1 MSIIKIDNLKRT
13 YGTKILTHALKGVTF
28 EVTEGDFIIIMG
40 KSGSGKSTLLH
51 QLGLLDTPTSGEI
64 FINNENTKDLSEKK
78 KTIFRLEK
86 LGYIFQEYAILPELT
101 ALENVYL
108 PLMVSSNNGNSDF
121 KNKAKDMLI
130 LVGLGHRFDH
140 YSNEL
145 SGGEQQRVAIA
156 RALVNNP
163 QVLFADEPCAN
174 LDTQSSKNILDLLKD
189 LNKKL
194 GQTIIMV
201 SHEPEDKKYADRILW
216 LEDGLIVKD
225 EKVS

>member
-1 MSIIKIDNLKRT
+1 MSIIKIENLKRT
-13 YGTKILTHALKGVTF
+13 YGTKVLTHALKGVSF
-28 EVTEGDFIIIMG
+28 EVSEGDFIIIMG

-64 FINNENTKDLSEKK
+64 FIKNENTKDLSENK

-108 PLMVSSNNGNSDF
+108 PLMVSSNNGNKDF
-121 KNKAKDMLI
+121 KEKAKEMLK
-130 LVGLGHRFDH
+130 LVGLEHRFDH

-225 EKVS
+225 EKVR

>member
-1 MSIIKIDNLKRT
+1 MSIIKIENLKRT
-13 YGTKILTHALKGVTF
+13 YGTKVLTHALKGVSF
-28 EVTEGDFIIIMG
+28 EVSEGDFIIIMG

-64 FINNENTKDLSEKK
+64 FIKKENTKNLSEKK

-108 PLMVSSNNGNSDF
+108 PLMVSSNNENKDF
-121 KNKAKDMLI
+121 KEKAKEMLK
-130 LVGLGHRFDH
+130 LVGLEHRFDH

-163 QVLFADEPCAN
+163 KVLFADEPCAN

-225 EKVS
+225 EKVR

>member
-1 MSIIKIDNLKRT
+1 MSIIKIENLKRT
-13 YGTKILTHALKGVTF
+13 YGTKVLTHALKGVSF
-28 EVTEGDFIIIMG
+28 EVSEGDFIIIMG

-64 FINNENTKDLSEKK
+64 FIKNENTKDLSEKK

-108 PLMVSSNNGNSDF
+108 PLMVSSNNGNKDF
-121 KNKAKDMLI
+121 KEKAKEMLK
-130 LVGLGHRFDH
+130 LVGLEHRFDH

-163 QVLFADEPCAN
+163 KVLFADEPCAN

-225 EKVS
+225 EKVR

>member
-1 MSIIKIDNLKRT
+1 MSIIKIENLKRT
-13 YGTKILTHALKGVTF
+13 YGTIVLTHALKGVSF
-28 EVTEGDFIIIMG
+28 EVSEGDFIIIMG

-64 FINNENTKDLSEKK
+64 FIKNENTKDLSEKK

-108 PLMVSSNNGNSDF
+108 PLMVSSNNGNKDF
-121 KNKAKDMLI
+121 KEKAKEMLK
-130 LVGLGHRFDH
+130 LVGLEHRFDH

-163 QVLFADEPCAN
+163 KVLFADEPCAN

-225 EKVS
+225 EKVR

>member
-1 MSIIKIDNLKRT
+1 MSIIKIENLKRT
-13 YGTKILTHALKGVTF
+13 YGTKVLTHALKGVSF
-28 EVTEGDFIIIMG
+28 EVSEGDFIIIMG

-64 FINNENTKDLSEKK
+64 FIKNENTKDLSEKK
-78 KTIFRLEK
+78 KTVFRLEK

-108 PLMVSSNNGNSDF
+108 PLMVNSNNENKDF
-121 KNKAKDMLI
+121 KEKAKEMLK
-130 LVGLGHRFDH
+130 LVGLEHRFDH

-225 EKVS
+225 EKVR

>member
-1 MSIIKIDNLKRT
+1 MSIIKIENLKRT
-13 YGTKILTHALKGVTF
+13 YGTKVLTHALKGVSF
-28 EVTEGDFIIIMG
+28 EVSEGDFIIIMG

-64 FINNENTKDLSEKK
+64 FIKNENTKDLSEKK
-78 KTIFRLEK
+78 KTVFRLEK

-108 PLMVSSNNGNSDF
+108 PLMVSSNNENKDF
-121 KNKAKDMLI
+121 KEKAKEMLK
-130 LVGLGHRFDH
+130 LVGLEHRFDH

-163 QVLFADEPCAN
+163 KVLFADEPCAN

-225 EKVS
+225 EKVR

>member
-108 PLMVSSNNGNSDF
+108 PLMVSSNKGNKGF
-121 KNKAKDMLI
+121 KEKAKEMLK
-130 LVGLGHRFDH
+130 LVGLEHRFDH

-201 SHEPEDKKYADRILW
+201 SHEPEDRKYADRILW

-225 EKVS
+225 EKVR

>member
-1 MSIIKIDNLKRT
+1 MSIIKIENLKRT
-13 YGTKILTHALKGVTF
+13 YGTKVLTHALKGVSF
-28 EVTEGDFIIIMG
+28 EVSEGDFIIIMG

-64 FINNENTKDLSEKK
+64 FIKNENTKDLSEKK

-108 PLMVSSNNGNSDF
+108 PLMVSSNNGNKDF
-121 KNKAKDMLI
+121 KEKAKEMLK
-130 LVGLGHRFDH
+130 LVGLEHRFDH

-225 EKVS
+225 EKVR

>member
-1 MSIIKIDNLKRT
+1 
-13 YGTKILTHALKGVTF
+13 
-28 EVTEGDFIIIMG
+28 
-40 KSGSGKSTLLH
+40 
-51 QLGLLDTPTSGEI
+51 
-64 FINNENTKDLSEKK
+64 
-78 KTIFRLEK
+78 
-86 LGYIFQEYAILPELT
+86 
-101 ALENVYL
+101 
-108 PLMVSSNNGNSDF
+108 MVSSNNGNKDF
-121 KNKAKDMLI
+121 KEKAKEMLK
-130 LVGLGHRFDH
+130 LVGLEHRFDH

-225 EKVS
+225 EKVR

>member
-1 MSIIKIDNLKRT
+1 MSIIKVDNLKRT
-13 YGTKILTHALKGVTF
+13 YGTKVLTHALKGVSF

-108 PLMVSSNNGNSDF
+108 PLMVSSNNSNSDF
-121 KNKAKDMLI
+121 KNKAKEMLI
-130 LVGLGHRFDH
+130 LVGLEHRFDH

-174 LDTQSSKNILDLLKD
+174 LDTQSSKNILDILKD

-201 SHEPEDKKYADRILW
+201 SHEPEDRKYADRILW

>member
-1 MSIIKIDNLKRT
+1 MSIIKIENLKRT
-13 YGTKILTHALKGVTF
+13 YGTKVLTHALKGVSF
-28 EVTEGDFIIIMG
+28 EVSEGDFIIIMG

-64 FINNENTKDLSEKK
+64 FIKNENTKDLSEKK

-108 PLMVSSNNGNSDF
+108 PLMVSSNNGNKDF
-121 KNKAKDMLI
+121 KEKAKEILK
-130 LVGLGHRFDH
+130 LVGLEHRFDH

-225 EKVS
+225 EKVK

>member
-1 MSIIKIDNLKRT
+1 MSIIKIENLKRT
-13 YGTKILTHALKGVTF
+13 YGTKILTHALKGVSF

-64 FINNENTKDLSEKK
+64 LINNENTKDLSEKK

-108 PLMVSSNNGNSDF
+108 PLMVNSNGGSEDF
-121 KNKAKDMLI
+121 KEKAREMLR
-130 LVGLGHRFDH
+130 LVGLEHRFDH

-174 LDTQSSKNILDLLKD
+174 LDTQSSKNILDLLKN

-225 EKVS
+225 EKVR

>member
-1 MSIIKIDNLKRT
+1 MSIIKIENLKRT
-13 YGTKILTHALKGVTF
+13 YGTKVLTHALKGVSF
-28 EVTEGDFIIIMG
+28 EVSEGDFIIIMG

-64 FINNENTKDLSEKK
+64 FIKNENTKDLSEQK

-108 PLMVSSNNGNSDF
+108 PLMVSSNNGNKDF
-121 KNKAKDMLI
+121 KEKAKEILK
-130 LVGLGHRFDH
+130 LVGLEHRFDH

-225 EKVS
+225 EKVK

>member
-1 MSIIKIDNLKRT
+1 MSIIKIENLKRT
-13 YGTKILTHALKGVTF
+13 YGTKVLTHALKGVSF
-28 EVTEGDFIIIMG
+28 EVSEGDFIIIMG

-64 FINNENTKDLSEKK
+64 FIKNENTKDLSEKK

-108 PLMVSSNNGNSDF
+108 PLMVSSNNGNKDF
-121 KNKAKDMLI
+121 KEKAKEMLK
-130 LVGLGHRFDH
+130 LVGLEHRFDH

-225 EKVS
+225 EKVK

>member
-1 MSIIKIDNLKRT
+1 
-13 YGTKILTHALKGVTF
+13 
-28 EVTEGDFIIIMG
+28 MG

-64 FINNENTKDLSEKK
+64 FIKNENTKDLSEKK

-108 PLMVSSNNGNSDF
+108 PLMVSSNNGNKDF
-121 KNKAKDMLI
+121 KEKAKEMLK
-130 LVGLGHRFDH
+130 LVGLEHRFDH

-225 EKVS
+225 EKVK

>member
-13 YGTKILTHALKGVTF
+13 YGTKVLTYALKGVTF
-28 EVTEGDFIIIMG
+28 EVSGGDFLIIMG

-64 FINNENTKDLSEKK
+64 FIKNENTKDLSEKK

-108 PLMVSSNNGNSDF
+108 PLMVSSNNGKKDF
-121 KNKAKDMLI
+121 KKTAMEMLK
-130 LVGLGHRFDH
+130 LVGLEHRFDH

-163 QVLFADEPCAN
+163 EVLFADEPCAN
-174 LDTQSSKNILDLLKD
+174 LDTQASKNILDLLKG

-225 EKVS
+225 ERVK

>member
-1 MSIIKIDNLKRT
+1 MSIIKIENLKRT
-13 YGTKILTHALKGVTF
+13 YGTKVLTHALKGVSF
-28 EVTEGDFIIIMG
+28 EVSEGDFIIIMG

-64 FINNENTKDLSEKK
+64 FIKNENTKDLSEKK

-108 PLMVSSNNGNSDF
+108 PLMVSSNNGNKDF
-121 KNKAKDMLI
+121 KEKAKEMLK
-130 LVGLGHRFDH
+130 LVGLEHRFDH

-189 LNKKL
+189 LNKK
-194 GQTIIMV
+194 
-201 SHEPEDKKYADRILW
+201 
-216 LEDGLIVKD
+216 
-225 EKVS
+225 

>member
-13 YGTKILTHALKGVTF
+13 YGTKVLTHALKGVSF

-108 PLMVSSNNGNSDF
+108 PLMVSSNNSNSDF
-121 KNKAKDMLI
+121 KNKAKEMLI
-130 LVGLGHRFDH
+130 LVGLEHRFDH

-174 LDTQSSKNILDLLKD
+174 LDTQSSKNILDILKD

-201 SHEPEDKKYADRILW
+201 SHEPEDRKYADRILW

>member
-1 MSIIKIDNLKRT
+1 MSIIKIENLKRT
-13 YGTKILTHALKGVTF
+13 YGTKVLTHALKGVSF
-28 EVTEGDFIIIMG
+28 EVSEGDFIIIMG

-64 FINNENTKDLSEKK
+64 FIKNENTKDLSEKK

-108 PLMVSSNNGNSDF
+108 PLMVSSNNENKDF
-121 KNKAKDMLI
+121 KEKAKEMLK
-130 LVGLGHRFDH
+130 LVGLEHRFDH

-225 EKVS
+225 EKVR

>member
-1 MSIIKIDNLKRT
+1 MTIIRVQNLKRT
-13 YGTKILTHALKGVTF
+13 FGTKILTYALKGVSF
-28 EVTEGDFIIIMG
+28 EVLKGEFIVIMG

-64 FINNENTKDLSEKK
+64 FIGNENAKDLSEKK
-78 KTIFRLEK
+78 KTTFRLEK
-86 LGYIFQEYAILPELT
+86 FGYIFQEYAILPELT
-101 ALENVYL
+101 AFENVYL
-108 PLMVSSNNGNSDF
+108 PLMVNP
-121 KNKAKDMLI
+121 KNDEKDLKKRTREMLE
-130 LVGLGHRFDH
+130 LVDLGHRLNH

-174 LDTQSSKNILDLLKD
+174 LDTRSSKKILELLKD
-189 LNKKL
+189 LNQNL

-201 SHEPEDKKYADRILW
+201 SHDPDDKKYADRILW
-216 LEDGLIVKD
+216 LEDGLIKKD
-225 EKVS
+225 EFVK

>member
-1 MSIIKIDNLKRT
+1 MTIIKVDNLKRT
-13 YGTKILTHALKGVTF
+13 YGTKALTYALKGVSF
-28 EVTEGDFIIIMG
+28 EVSEGDFIVIMG

-64 FINNENTKDLSEKK
+64 YIKNENTKDFSENK

-108 PLMVSSNNGNSDF
+108 PLMVSINNDD
-121 KNKAKDMLI
+121 KDIKERAEEMLK
-130 LVGLGHRFDH
+130 LVGLEHRLNH

-174 LDTQSSKNILDLLKD
+174 LDTQSSKNILELLKD
-189 LNKKL
+189 LNEKM

-225 EKVS
+225 EKVR